1 MPGRLAARIPLSF
14 GTMRIL
20 ALDTSTP
27 AGSVALAAGG
37 EVTECR
43 IGDAGRTHG
52 ERLPGDITALLAAH
66 ALTPTDID
74 LYAVCSGPGSFT
86 GLRVGLATIQ
96 ALALVNRRP
105 VVAVPTL
112 EALARAVLWT
122 PGGNESTALIGTW
135 MNAHRGEVFAALYEV
150 SQAGSEGAT
159 GVDGGAALTEVA
171 GPVAAPPDAVLRDWG
186 ERLGGD
192 GRRVAVIGDA
202 VAPAREQLQQALN
215 CAGLLTPRMPPL
227 APIAARIAAAAPG
240 DDAGS
245 PHAVRPV
252 YVRRPDA
259 VLARERRQGPGGAG
273 A

>member
-14 GTMRIL
+14 GAMRIL

-27 AGSVALAAGG
+27 PGSVALATGG
-37 EVTECR
+37 ELTECR

-66 ALTPTDID
+66 ALTPADID

-96 ALALVNRRP
+96 ALALVNRCG

-112 EALARAVLWT
+112 EALARAVVWA
-122 PGGNESTALIGTW
+122 PAGDEPTALVGTW
-135 MNAHRGEVFAALYEV
+135 MNAHRGEVFAALYD
-150 SQAGSEGAT
+150 AAPAAA
-159 GVDGGAALTEVA
+159 DAGAALAEVA
-171 GPVAAPPDAVLRDWG
+171 GPLAAAPDVVLRHWR
-186 ERLGGD
+186 ERLRD
-192 GRRVAVIGDA
+192 TGRRVAVIGDA
-202 VAPAREQLQQALN
+202 VAPVRERLRQELN
-215 CAGLLTPRMPPL
+215 CAGLLTPRIPPL
-227 APIAARIAAAAPG
+227 APIAARVAAAA
-240 DDAGS
+240 AGRGAGA

-259 VLARERRQGPGGAG
+259 VLARERRQRPGGG
-273 A
+273 

>member
-1 MPGRLAARIPLSF
+1 
-14 GTMRIL
+14 MRIL

-27 AGSVALAAGG
+27 PGSVALAAGG
-37 EVTECR
+37 ELTACR

-52 ERLPGDITALLAAH
+52 ERLPGDITALLSAH
-66 ALTPTDID
+66 GLTPADID

-96 ALALVNRRP
+96 ALALVNRRS

-112 EALARAVLWT
+112 EALAYSVLWA
-122 PGGNESTALIGTW
+122 PAGGESTELVGTW

-150 SQAGSEGAT
+150 PQAGAQGAA
-159 GVDGGAALTEVA
+159 GGDGAAALTEVA
-171 GPVAAPPDAVLRDWG
+171 GPVAGPPDVVLGDWR
-186 ERLGGD
+186 ERLGSD
-192 GRRVAVIGDA
+192 GRRLAVIGDA
-202 VAPAREQLQQALN
+202 VAPVREQLQQALN
-215 CAGLLTPRMPPL
+215 CAGLLTPRVPPL
-227 APIAARIAAAAPG
+227 APIAARIAAAAAG
-240 DDAGS
+240 RDARS

>member
-1 MPGRLAARIPLSF
+1 
-14 GTMRIL
+14 MRIL

-27 AGSVALAAGG
+27 PGSVALATGG

-43 IGDAGRTHG
+43 IGDADRTHG

-66 ALTPTDID
+66 ALTPADID
-74 LYAVCSGPGSFT
+74 RYAVCSGPGSFT
-86 GLRVGLATIQ
+86 GLRVGLATVQ

-112 EALARAVLWT
+112 EALARAVLWA
-122 PGGNESTALIGTW
+122 PGGNESTALVGTW
-135 MNAHRGEVFAALYEV
+135 MNAHRGDVFAALYAV
-150 SQAGSEGAT
+150 SQAGAEGAA
-159 GVDGGAALTEVA
+159 GGGAALAEVA
-171 GPVAAPPDAVLRDWG
+171 GPVAAPPDTVLRDWR

-202 VAPAREQLQQALN
+202 VEPAREQLQQALN

-227 APIAARIAAAAPG
+227 APIAARVAAAAAG
-240 DDAGS
+240 RDAAA

-259 VLARERRQGPGGAG
+259 VLARERRQRPGGAG

>member
-1 MPGRLAARIPLSF
+1 
-14 GTMRIL
+14 MRIL

-27 AGSVALAAGG
+27 AGSVALAAAR
-37 EVTECR
+37 ELTECR
-43 IGDAGRTHG
+43 IGDADRTHG
-52 ERLPGDITALLAAH
+52 ERLPGDIMALLAAH
-66 ALTPTDID
+66 ALTPADID
-74 LYAVCSGPGSFT
+74 RYAVCSGPGSFT
-86 GLRVGLATIQ
+86 GLRVGLATVQ

-112 EALARAVLWT
+112 EALARAVLWA

-150 SQAGSEGAT
+150 SQAGAEGAA
-159 GVDGGAALTEVA
+159 GGGGALAEVA
-171 GPVAAPPDAVLRDWG
+171 GPVAAAPDTVLRDWR

-202 VAPAREQLQQALN
+202 VEPARAQLQQALN
-215 CAGLLTPRMPPL
+215 CVGLLTPRMPPL
-227 APIAARIAAAAPG
+227 APIAARVAAAAAG
-240 DDAGS
+240 RDAAA

-259 VLARERRQGPGGAG
+259 VLARERRQRPGGAG

>member
-1 MPGRLAARIPLSF
+1 
-14 GTMRIL
+14 MRIL

-27 AGSVALAAGG
+27 AGSVALAAAG

-43 IGDAGRTHG
+43 VGDADRTHG
-52 ERLPGDITALLAAH
+52 ERLPGDVTALLAAH
-66 ALTPTDID
+66 GLTPADID
-74 LYAVCSGPGSFT
+74 RYAVCSGPGSFT
-86 GLRVGLATIQ
+86 GLRVGLASIQ

-112 EALARAVLWT
+112 EALACAALWA
-122 PGGNESTALIGTW
+122 PAGDESTELVGAW
-135 MNAHRGEVFAALYEV
+135 MNAHRGEVFAALYDV
-150 SQAGSEGAT
+150 SRAGAEDAAGS
-159 GVDGGAALTEVA
+159 DGRAALTEVA
-171 GPVAAPPDAVLRDWG
+171 GPVAAPADVVIRDWR

-192 GRRVAVIGDA
+192 GRRMAVIGDA
-202 VAPAREQLQQALN
+202 VAPVREQLQQALN

-227 APIAARIAAAAPG
+227 APIAARIAAAAAG
-240 DDAGS
+240 DDARA

-259 VLARERRQGPGGAG
+259 VLARERRQRPGGAG

>member
-14 GTMRIL
+14 GAMRIL

-27 AGSVALAAGG
+27 PGSVALATGG
-37 EVTECR
+37 ELTECR
-43 IGDAGRTHG
+43 IGDAARTHG

-66 ALTPTDID
+66 ALTPADID

-96 ALALVNRRP
+96 ALALVNRCG

-112 EALARAVLWT
+112 EALARAVVWA
-122 PGGNESTALIGTW
+122 PAGNERPALVGTW
-135 MNAHRGEVFAALYEV
+135 MNAHRGEVFAALYAVEP
-150 SQAGSEGAT
+150 AAA
-159 GVDGGAALTEVA
+159 GAALAEVA
-171 GPVAAPPDAVLRDWG
+171 GPIAAAPDVVLRHWR
-186 ERLGGD
+186 ERLRD
-192 GRRVAVIGDA
+192 TGRRVAVIGDA
-202 VAPAREQLQQALN
+202 VAPVRERLRQELN
-215 CAGLLTPRMPPL
+215 CAGLLTPRIPPL
-227 APIAARIAAAAPG
+227 APIAARVAAAA
-240 DDAGS
+240 AGRGAGA

-259 VLARERRQGPGGAG
+259 VLARERRQRPGGAG

>member
-1 MPGRLAARIPLSF
+1 
-14 GTMRIL
+14 MRIL

-27 AGSVALAAGG
+27 AGSVALAADGA
-37 EVTECR
+37 VTECR
-43 IGDAGRTHG
+43 IGDADRTHG
-52 ERLPGDITALLAAH
+52 ERLPGDVTALLAAH
-66 ALTPTDID
+66 ALTPADID

-96 ALALVNRRP
+96 ALALVNQRR

-112 EALARAVLWT
+112 EALACAALW
-122 PGGNESTALIGTW
+122 PPVGGESTELVGAW
-135 MNAHRGEVFAALYEV
+135 MNAHRGEVFAALYDV
-150 SQAGSEGAT
+150 SLTGAG
-159 GVDGGAALTEVA
+159 DGGARLREVA
-171 GPVAAPPDAVLRDWG
+171 GPLAAPPDVALRHWR

-202 VAPAREQLQQALN
+202 VAPVRERLRQELN
-215 CAGLLTPRMPPL
+215 CAGLLTPSVPPL
-227 APIAARIAAAAPG
+227 APIAARIAGAAAG
-240 DDAGS
+240 RDARA

-259 VLARERRQGPGGAG
+259 VLARERRQRLGGAH

>member
-1 MPGRLAARIPLSF
+1 
-14 GTMRIL
+14 MRIL
-20 ALDTSTP
+20 ALDTTTP
-27 AGSVALAAGG
+27 AGSVALAASG

-52 ERLPGDITALLAAH
+52 ERLPGDVTALLAAH
-66 ALTPTDID
+66 ALTPADVD
-74 LYAVCSGPGSFT
+74 RYAVCSGPGSFT

-112 EALARAVLWT
+112 EALACAALWAPAGDERT
-122 PGGNESTALIGTW
+122 ELIGAW
-135 MNAHRGEVFAALYEV
+135 MNAHRGEIFAALYDT
-150 SQAGSEGAT
+150 SQARAAGVAGDGA
-159 GVDGGAALTEVA
+159 AALTEVA
-171 GPVAAPPDAVLRDWG
+171 GPVAAPPDVVLQDWR

-202 VAPAREQLQQALN
+202 VAPAGERLRQALN
-215 CAGLLTPRMPPL
+215 CNGLLTPRVPPL
-227 APIAARIAAAAPG
+227 APIAARIAAAAAG
-240 DDAGS
+240 DSARS

-259 VLARERRQGPGGAG
+259 VLARERRQRPGG
-273 A
+273 